1 MAGESPTRQKLPC
14 PQCGHGLGRHEA
26 GDARYS
32 RKSLA
37 LFGAGAIATAAW
49 AGVLLAWSPGFL
61 VPRNAAGFALCA
73 LFYLWPG
80 LVVGAW
86 ASRLPRVRTRR
97 CTRCGWSETTVISRG
112 KAG

>member
-1 MAGESPTRQKLPC
+1 MPGQEPPKRLKFPC
-14 PQCGHGLGRHEA
+14 PQCGHGLGRHES

-32 RKSLA
+32 KKSLT
-37 LFGAGAIATAAW
+37 LFGVGAILTAAW
-49 AGVLLAWSPGFL
+49 AGVLLAWSPVFL
-61 VPRNAAGFALCA
+61 VPRSIGSFALCA

-97 CTRCGWSETTVISRG
+97 CARCGWSETTTLGS
-112 KAG
+112 AS